1 MFGKLIILLLKV
13 IFWGDFSILTPGL
26 KLFLKL
32 ELQIV
37 SEMLRVN
44 TGSSCVFH
52 SRLLGS
58 LAVFRIVMRATNE
71 GH

>member
-1 MFGKLIILLLKV
+1 MRATVRTV
-13 IFWGDFSILTPGL
+13 I
-26 KLFLKL
+26 L

-37 SEMLRVN
+37 GEMLRAN

-58 LAVFRIVMRATNE
+58 WAVFRIVMRATNE
-71 GH
+71 GHCEGH

>member
-1 MFGKLIILLLKV
+1 MVEKPPPSPPPQNTI
-13 IFWGDFSILTPGL
+13 
-26 KLFLKL
+26 KL

-37 SEMLRVN
+37 SEMLRAN
-44 TGSSCVFH
+44 TGSSCVFP

-58 LAVFRIVMRATNE
+58 WAVFRIVMRATNE